1 MSVRTMR
8 RVYQVAGGVL
18 LLAAGAVAYEALQL
32 RYYTRL
38 GPGPGFFPFWLA
50 LILGGLAV
58 ILLVQATFRGSASMP
73 ADFVPDRAGVLRIAA
88 IVAGLAATVVLMP
101 VLGFRLTMLGLI
113 PFLLVSLNRPG
124 WLAVAAVT
132 ALGSFGAYELFVRW
146 LSVPLPVG
154 SFGI

>member
-18 LLAAGAVAYEALQL
+18 LLAAAAVATEALQL
-32 RYYTRL
+32 RYFTRL

-58 ILLVQATFRGSASMP
+58 LLIVQATFREAAPMP
-73 ADFVPDRAGVLRIAA
+73 ADFVPERAGVLRIAA
-88 IVAGLAATVVLMP
+88 IVVGLVATVALMP
-101 VLGFRLTMLGLI
+101 ILGFRLTMLGLL
-113 PFLLVSLNRPG
+113 PFLLVCLGRPA
-124 WLAVAAVT
+124 WPVLAAVT

-146 LSVPLPVG
+146 LGVPLPVG
-154 SFGI
+154 SLGI